1 MNSVSFSRSFFRLF
15 FLLFVSAI
23 LLVLASDVF
32 AAGGADSAGRDWVR
46 SFNIGKGALV
56 LNPVIILIQWA
67 NFLIFLILLNKI
79 LIKPLRTHMETRNSK
94 VENHLSSSERDQKE
108 AMGYITQYEDS
119 LSEIRRENNERIV
132 SLQQE
137 ITNESLKKQTEIKEN
152 ASKDLEQ
159 ARSRISTEATKA
171 RSELKE
177 MANDLASQIAN
188 RLAGRNVA

>member
-1 MNSVSFSRSFFRLF
+1 MNSMTFSRCIVRASLF
-15 FLLFVSAI
+15 IFISSI

-32 AAGGADSAGRDWVR
+32 AAEGGTNVGRDWIR

-56 LNPVIILIQWA
+56 LNPLIILIQWA
-67 NFLIFLILLNKI
+67 NFIVFLILLNFI

-94 VENHLSSSERDQKE
+94 IENNLSSSERDQKE

-119 LSEIRRENNERIV
+119 LAEIRRENNERIV

-152 ASKDLEQ
+152 ASKDLEE

>member
-1 MNSVSFSRSFFRLF
+1 
-15 FLLFVSAI
+15 
-23 LLVLASDVF
+23 
-32 AAGGADSAGRDWVR
+32 
-46 SFNIGKGALV
+46 
-56 LNPVIILIQWA
+56 
-67 NFLIFLILLNKI
+67 
-79 LIKPLRTHMETRNSK
+79 METRNSK
-94 VENHLSSSERDQKE
+94 VENNLSSSERDQKE

-132 SLQQE
+132 SLQKE
-137 ITNESLKKQTEIKEN
+137 ITNESLKKQSEIKEN

-159 ARSRISTEATKA
+159 ARSRISTEATRA

>member
-1 MNSVSFSRSFFRLF
+1 MNSISFSRSFFRLL

-23 LLVLASDVF
+23 LLVLASDVS

-56 LNPVIILIQWA
+56 LNPIIILIQWA

-79 LIKPLRTHMETRNSK
+79 LIKPLRAHMETRNSK
-94 VENHLSSSERDQKE
+94 VENNLSSSERDQKE

-132 SLQQE
+132 SLQKE
-137 ITNESLKKQTEIKEN
+137 ITNESLKKQAEIKEN

-159 ARSRISTEATKA
+159 ARSRISTEATRA